1 MSKNLEKYENR
12 YMIYIYIYL
21 FLYIIFIIKSN
32 IYFYNEIIN
41 HNCEKTASYILINF
55 LSHAYHNNRE
65 RQC

>member
-12 YMIYIYIYL
+12 YDIYIY
-21 FLYIIFIIKSN
+21 
-32 IYFYNEIIN
+32 
-41 HNCEKTASYILINF
+41 EKTASYILNF